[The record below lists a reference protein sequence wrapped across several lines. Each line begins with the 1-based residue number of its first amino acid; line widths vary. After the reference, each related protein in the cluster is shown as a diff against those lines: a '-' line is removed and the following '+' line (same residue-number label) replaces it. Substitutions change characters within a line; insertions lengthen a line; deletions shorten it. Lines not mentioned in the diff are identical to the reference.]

1 MYLTKENICD
11 LNEIIIT
18 LNTIQN
24 EKDKEEFLNKNIEDV
39 NLFLTTL
46 RKINKNKLPKIIKK
60 ILKMIL
66 TLQMILFLMKMK
78 L

>member
-11 LNEIIIT
+11 LNEIIIA

-60 ILKMIL
+60 ILKIIL
-66 TLQMILFLMKMK
+66 TLQTILFVMKMK

>member
-11 LNEIIIT
+11 LNEIIIA

-46 RKINKNKLPKIIKK
+46 RKINKNKLPKNHKK

-66 TLQMILFLMKMK
+66 TLQMILFVMKMK

>member
-24 EKDKEEFLNKNIEDV
+24 EKDKEEFLNKNV
-39 NLFLTTL
+39 
-46 RKINKNKLPKIIKK
+46 
-60 ILKMIL
+60 
-66 TLQMILFLMKMK
+66 
-78 L
+78 